1 MSLSVSCPC
10 PISVSL
16 LHIHIR
22 VCEGVICLVSVS
34 VLHIFVYVCVMCHAS
49 VFRVPC
55 HVSYVRVM
63 SWPVS
68 MSVLHIHSV
77 SHVCVPCHVSYVCV
91 MSVSYIY
98 VSCMCPC
105 LPLPKTW
112 RWIKC
117 ANNICW
123 DKSKNKMK
131 KVYHFNYGWVYHF
144 ILTFQ
149 MGKFNLS
156 NLGGDLMPEK
166 STDAMNMSIVH
177 NK

>member
-1 MSLSVSCPC
+1 MRCDENYAKLETNQSRICVRASYTCLCLCPVSRVCVPC
-10 PISVSL
+10 P
-16 LHIHIR
+16 
-22 VCEGVICLVSVS
+22 
-34 VLHIFVYVCVMCHAS
+34 
-49 VFRVPC
+49 
-55 HVSYVRVM
+55 VSYVRVM
-63 SWPVS
+63 FVS
-68 MSVLHIHSV
+68 CVYVRASYTYLCLCHMFV
-77 SHVCVPCHVSYVCV
+77 SRVMCH
-91 MSVSYIY
+91 MSVSCLYPMY
-98 VSCMCPC
+98 VSVSCPC
-105 LPLPKTW
+105 LPFPKTW

-166 STDAMNMSIVH
+166 STDAMNTI
-177 NK
+177 